1 MKYKIAVGADFHW
14 GVIDPEKQRRQL
26 RFFLEWLTDNDV
38 DAVVICGDYYDH
50 RLSLNSKASIYALQF
65 FDDLC
70 ELGKKKNFLIRIFD
84 GTTSHDYDQLEALR
98 VFEDGHNVR
107 IFRQTSAEELLPGFN
122 CIYCP
127 DELLNNDDYF
137 VKYNDILLNDK
148 HYDAMFFHGT
158 FDAQM
163 GEFTKQIAGDNVVFE
178 MSVFSRLCNVMIG
191 GHWHDADSIGDMHY
205 TRSLISWEFGETN
218 PKGFIVLD
226 YDTETK
232 AHEVKR
238 VINPYADVYSTHIVD
253 TSIYNDRE
261 SYSRL
266 MQSINNAISKKRD
279 IDLHIRIMIYITDEK
294 ELNKVAIETLKQ
306 EYSSVKNVKIVI
318 ENKVAKAKK
327 TEKTQKLNRLKDSYG
342 FLFNN
347 ASIASK
353 YREFIKLTKNIDVDE
368 DIINEIIKPCLEE
381 TINGKEKC
389 DGRVHESPSKRNE
402 NAENDL

>member
-1 MKYKIAVGADFHW
+1 MMKYKIAIGADFHW
-14 GVIDPEKQRRQL
+14 GVIEPDKQRKQSRY
-26 RFFLEWLTDNDV
+26 FLEWLTDNDV

-70 ELGKKKNFLIRIFD
+70 ELSKKKGFIIRIFD

-107 IFRQTSAEELLPGFN
+107 IFRETTAEELLPGFN

-127 DELLNNDDYF
+127 DELLSNDDYF
-137 VKYNDILLNDK
+137 IKYNDILLNDN

-205 TRSLISWEFGETN
+205 TRSLISWEFGENN

-226 YDTETK
+226 YDTDTK
-232 AHEVKR
+232 KHDVTR
-238 VINPYADVYSTHIVD
+238 IVNPYADIYSTHIVD
-253 TSIYNDRE
+253 TSIYTSRE
-261 SYSRL
+261 MYSTL
-266 MQSINNAISKKRD
+266 KQNINSAIAKKRD
-279 IDLHIRIMIYITDEK
+279 NDLHIRIMIYITDEK
-294 ELNKVAIETLKQ
+294 ELNKLAIETLKQ
-306 EYSSVKNVKIVI
+306 EYSSVKNVKIAI

-327 TEKTQKLNRLKDSYG
+327 TEKTKKLNQLKDSYG

-381 TINGKEKC
+381 TINGKEKR
-389 DGRVHESPSKRNE
+389 DG
-402 NAENDL
+402 